1 MSTSEAFSKS
11 LELGKAGEDLV
22 YAHLRERNHYVDDN
36 RRQRYE
42 DGGGPRLLGTKGK
55 IVLPDFTV
63 YNADGDSYAL
73 DVKVKNKAYL
83 IDGKFYFTVDN
94 KYEDYQRAVQ
104 IKRLDYLAF
113 IFVYKEKMYF
123 YKDSDLAR
131 THRYNNG
138 YSDGL
143 VYCFEFDKTKVINE

>member
-1 MSTSEAFSKS
+1 MGKDDKFNEC
-11 LELGKAGEDLV
+11 LEIGKGGEDLV
-22 YAHLRERNHYVDDN
+22 YGYLRERNHYVDDN

-55 IVLPDFTV
+55 TVLPDFTV
-63 YNADGDSYAL
+63 YNIGSDSYAL
-73 DVKVKNKAYL
+73 DVKVKNKVYL

-94 KYEDYQRAVQ
+94 KYEDYLRAVQ

-113 IFVYKEKMYF
+113 IFIYKEKMYF
-123 YKDSDLAR
+123 YKDVDLAR
-131 THRYNNG
+131 THQYNND

-143 VYCFEFDKTKVINE
+143 VYCFEFDKSKIIE